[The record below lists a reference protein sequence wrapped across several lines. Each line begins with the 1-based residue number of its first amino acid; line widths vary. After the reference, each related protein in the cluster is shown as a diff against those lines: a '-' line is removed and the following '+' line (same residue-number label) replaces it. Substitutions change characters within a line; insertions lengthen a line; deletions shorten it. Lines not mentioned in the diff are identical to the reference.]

1 MRVTFNTSYRNA
13 SEAVAEAAAEMVTRQ
28 RQVATGRR
36 IHVSSDDPAAT
47 SAAVGEH
54 AELAATE
61 QYRQAADTV
70 TSRLSVIDTVL
81 STLIDQTT
89 AAKVAVQ
96 SGRGSVSDAQR
107 MAAADN
113 ILAIRDSIYAAANT
127 QYRGVYLLSGSDS
140 TTAPFSRSGDT
151 ISAYQGT
158 SMVNRVDIDRQT
170 SVAVVLDGGEVLQG
184 SDPDDIF
191 TVLADLAAAVRTG
204 DTAAINIGAAAL
216 DRSFERFNR
225 ALGRVGTDMTLVD
238 SQRTQLNARKIAS
251 QTRVSSLENVDLA
264 EAISAMSQADSA
276 YRAALSAVGSSSR
289 LSLLDYL
296 K

>member
-36 IHVSSDDPAAT
+36 IHVSSDDPAAA

-96 SGRGSVSDAQR
+96 SGRGSVSEAQR
-107 MAAADN
+107 LAAADN

-140 TTAPFSRSGDT
+140 ITAPFSRSGDT

-158 SMVNRVDIDRQT
+158 SVVNRVDIDRQT
-170 SVAVVLDGGEVLQG
+170 SVAVVLDGSEVLQG
-184 SDPDDIF
+184 SDPDDLF

-204 DTAAINIGAAAL
+204 DTDAINDGAAAL
-216 DRSFERFNR
+216 DRAFERFNR
-225 ALGRVGTDMTLVD
+225 TIGRVGTDMTLVD
-238 SQRTQLNARKIAS
+238 SQRTQLNARRIAS

-264 EAISAMSQADSA
+264 EAISAMTQADTA
-276 YRAALSAVGSSSR
+276 YRAALGAVGTTSR
-289 LSLLDYL
+289 LSLIDYL